1 MEEEVK
7 IIHENSK
14 GEITYL
20 KLKKKVTISGNSSA
34 VTLPKKMIGKIVEII
49 YKK

>member
-1 MEEEVK
+1 MEEAIK
-7 IIHENSK
+7 IIHENSE
-14 GEITYL
+14 GEITFL
-20 KLKKKVTISGNSSA
+20 KLRRKVTISGNGSA